1 MGDRFPE
8 KALSITEI
16 KKVMSVNPEQE
27 PEAASLKAFQARYK
41 KFMILSCPGG

>member
-16 KKVMSVNPEQE
+16 KKVTSANPEQE
-27 PEAASLKAFQARYK
+27 PESSFFECSSK
-41 KFMILSCPGG
+41 MI